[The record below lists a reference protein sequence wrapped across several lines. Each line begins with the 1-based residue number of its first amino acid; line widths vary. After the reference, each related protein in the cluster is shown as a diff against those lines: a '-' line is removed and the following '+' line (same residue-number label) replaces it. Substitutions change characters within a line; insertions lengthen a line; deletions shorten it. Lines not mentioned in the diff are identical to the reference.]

1 MALRS
6 SSLLIGTFRRAMGL
20 LPRRDQIRIVQ
31 IIILQSFLSVLDLLG
46 VALVGVLGILAVNG
60 VKSSPTEGKSSA
72 VLKFLNISSLTFQ
85 QQVAIL
91 GVSAALVLIVRTVSS
106 IYFTRKALFFL
117 SLRGAHISSELISKI
132 LLQNLEHVRRR
143 SSQDTLFAVTD
154 GVSSITIGVIGAS
167 ILLISDG
174 VLLVVLTFG
183 LVVVDPILAG
193 CTLILYSILGYV
205 MYKLLH
211 KRVSDLGRQEAQLTI
226 KSNKKIL
233 EVLGS
238 YREVLVR
245 NRNQYYSQEIRE
257 LRVALANTNAE
268 ISFMP
273 SISKYVL
280 EATVVVSAVFLSAI
294 QFLTQDAS
302 HAVATLSVFM
312 AAGSR
317 IAPAVLRTQQ
327 GLLGIKG
334 ALANAKSTFELIED
348 LKENPS
354 PAFSESKIDFE
365 HLGFFGD
372 VLLKDVSFKY
382 EANNKLSLKGISLN
396 IKHGSS
402 IAIVGASGAG
412 KSTLVDVILGILEP
426 TNGEV
431 TISGETPK
439 VALSKWSGAVA
450 YVPQDI
456 VVIEGT
462 VRENICLGYSADVVS
477 DAQIEEVL
485 RKANLIDFVKT
496 LPNGIHHQVGEF
508 GSAISGGQRQRLGI
522 ARALLTNPMLV
533 VLDEATSA
541 LDAESEVAVA
551 EAIFQLQGEVTV
563 VMVAHRL
570 SSLRHAQQ
578 VIYMENGSILAQ
590 GPFNLVRQKV
600 SNFDNQAKLMGL

>member
-1 MALRS
+1 M
-6 SSLLIGTFRRAMGL
+6 
-20 LPRRDQIRIVQ
+20 
-31 IIILQSFLSVLDLLG
+31 
-46 VALVGVLGILAVNG
+46 
-60 VKSSPTEGKSSA
+60 
-72 VLKFLNISSLTFQ
+72 
-85 QQVAIL
+85 
-91 GVSAALVLIVRTVSS
+91 
-106 IYFTRKALFFL
+106 
-117 SLRGAHISSELISKI
+117 
-132 LLQNLEHVRRR
+132 
-143 SSQDTLFAVTD
+143 
-154 GVSSITIGVIGAS
+154 
-167 ILLISDG
+167 
-174 VLLVVLTFG
+174 
-183 LVVVDPILAG
+183 
-193 CTLILYSILGYV
+193 
-205 MYKLLH
+205 
-211 KRVSDLGRQEAQLTI
+211 
-226 KSNKKIL
+226 
-233 EVLGS
+233 
-238 YREVLVR
+238 
-245 NRNQYYSQEIRE
+245 
-257 LRVALANTNAE
+257 
-268 ISFMP
+268 
-273 SISKYVL
+273 
-280 EATVVVSAVFLSAI
+280 
-294 QFLTQDAS
+294 
-302 HAVATLSVFM
+302 
-312 AAGSR
+312 
-317 IAPAVLRTQQ
+317 
-327 GLLGIKG
+327 
-334 ALANAKSTFELIED
+334 IED